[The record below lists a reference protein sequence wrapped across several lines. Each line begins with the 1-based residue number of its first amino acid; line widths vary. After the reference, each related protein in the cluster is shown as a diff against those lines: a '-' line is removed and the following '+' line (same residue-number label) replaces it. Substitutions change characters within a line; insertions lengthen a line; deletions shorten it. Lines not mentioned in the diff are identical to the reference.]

1 MQQNVGNIDRL
12 VRLVIGAPLLAVALG
27 ALAGFLSP
35 PGGTAAAAVG
45 LLLGAILVITALTTR
60 CPLYSILGV
69 STCPID

>member
-1 MQQNVGNIDRL
+1 M
-12 VRLVIGAPLLAVALG
+12 
-27 ALAGFLSP
+27 
-35 PGGTAAAAVG
+35 G